1 MPMVSAMGKDAPVT
15 LGPSPSLPNAEGSDR
30 RDVDAFLRTLID
42 ERMRLRRRVA
52 DLEAVVAMNHQH
64 TDSTIQGLQSWL
76 TSTIS
81 VLQQWQA
88 TLQQVASGEPV
99 QEAPTPPADGWVGD
113 WAGKD
118 TPEPVAA
125 TAFARNEVRPT
136 HWRRSRLAY
145 VQMGVLVATVALPFV
160 MYPRMPGWHVLAGPQ
175 AAVSDLGVGTNAPT
189 AASPQA
195 AGVLLAGSVAA
206 LETQAASS
214 LARAI
219 GIQRPTGGLMI
230 SLNAHDDCWI
240 RATVDGKRPLERLL
254 QRGEEI
260 TLNAQEAVVL
270 RLGNAGA
277 VSLTINGRRATPLG
291 RSGKAV
297 NAQITQNNYM
307 RFLEPS

>member
-1 MPMVSAMGKDAPVT
+1 M
-15 LGPSPSLPNAEGSDR
+15 
-30 RDVDAFLRTLID
+30 DAFLRTLID

-52 DLEAVVAMNHQH
+52 DLEAVAAMNHQH

-76 TSTIS
+76 ASTIS
-81 VLQQWQA
+81 VLQQWQV
-88 TLQQVASGEPV
+88 TLQQVASGEPG
-99 QEAPTPPADGWVGD
+99 QDAPTQPADGWVGD
-113 WAGKD
+113 WAED
-118 TPEPVAA
+118 TPEPVGA
-125 TAFARNEVRPT
+125 TAVTRGHLHPT

-145 VQMGVLVATVALPFV
+145 VPMGVLVATVAVPFV
-160 MYPRMPGWHVLAGPQ
+160 MYPRMPGWHLLATPQ
-175 AAVSDLGVGTNAPT
+175 AAVSDLGVGTNTPT

-206 LETQAASS
+206 LESQAASS
-214 LARAI
+214 FARAI

-230 SLNAHDDCWI
+230 SLNAHDACWI
-240 RATVDGKRPLERLL
+240 RATVDGKRPIERLL
-254 QRGEEI
+254 QRGEEV

-291 RSGKAV
+291 RPGKAV
-297 NAQITQNNYM
+297 NAQITQTNYM